1 MISFIIP
8 IYNTKLEL
16 LKRCFTSILEL
27 KHLKYEVL
35 LIDDGSEKF
44 IKEFCEEFIKNYP
57 DFYFFRKEN
66 EGVSQAR
73 NLGIKLAKGEY
84 IFFIDSD
91 DTIVAK
97 NLDRLELKKDIDLV
111 LFDFQL
117 VEKEKQLRIKSLDN
131 IDKKKLNS
139 KTIVLEF
146 LINSN
151 LNAPWAKIYSRKFL
165 LKNSIFFDKNIVTG
179 EDLNFNLDCLM
190 CNPKIIYEKK
200 IVYNYYREEISSK
213 NRLLK
218 YKEKLV
224 ENYSFLKIKKINI
237 LNKLDLK
244 FQEKIFFIRLIVSS
258 KIKNIFNSI
267 IEAEEGK
274 ILTLSFKNKI
284 KENINED
291 LEYIKYTNFFIKIRY
306 FLMYFELWKIIKI
319 IGKIRKLYLKV
330 RKAKI

>member
-44 IKEFCEEFIKNYP
+44 IREFCEKFIKNYP

-97 NLDRLELKKDIDLV
+97 NLDDLKLEKDIDLF
-111 LFDFQL
+111 LFDYEL
-117 VEKEKQLRIKSLDN
+117 IEKKIKLEVQILKNDEGN
-131 IDKKKLNS
+131 INLKEFILNS
-139 KTIVLEF
+139 LVDDKFNTPCAKLYSKKI
-146 LINSN
+146 LI
-151 LNAPWAKIYSRKFL
+151 
-165 LKNSIFFDKNIVTG
+165 KNKLFFNNKLVTG
-179 EDLNFNLDCLM
+179 EDLNFNLDFLM
-190 CNPKIIYEKK
+190 NNPKIIYKKK
-200 IVYNYYREEISSK
+200 IVYSYHREEISSK

-218 YKEKLV
+218 YKEKLI
-224 ENYSFLKIKKINI
+224 ENYNFLEMKKLNI
-237 LNKLDLK
+237 LDKLDLK
-244 FQEKIFFIRLIVSS
+244 FQEKNFFIKLIVSS

-267 IEAEEGK
+267 IEAEEER

-284 KENINED
+284 KENINKD

-306 FLMYFELWKIIKI
+306 FFMYFKLWKIIKV
-319 IGKIRKLYLKV
+319 IGKFRRLYLKIRKV
-330 RKAKI
+330 KI